1 MSPLE
6 IIVLISIADLLGAGR
21 GCGLYSNGMDYFE
34 NLISAG
40 GLIGLIAVGFV
51 VFAESGLLIGI
62 LLPGGDTTL
71 LLAGSFAATGRL
83 PLIPL
88 LLIIVTAAIIGD
100 NVGYEIGKRT
110 GKRIFRKKE
119 SFLFDPDHLLTAEK
133 FYEKHGGK
141 TIILARFVPM
151 VRTFAPLVAG
161 VGKMPRR
168 RFMFFNVV
176 GALIWGLGVT
186 LAGYLLGSLLGDRIE
201 DLDKYLIML
210 VGVATVVAFAPAIY
224 HLIQLKVKYRRRT
237 KSLQE
242 ELNEAAQDVEED
254 VQS

>member
-1 MSPLE
+1 M
-6 IIVLISIADLLGAGR
+6 
-21 GCGLYSNGMDYFE
+21 LYCLTMDYFE
-34 NLISAG
+34 SLIRSG

-83 PLIPL
+83 PIIPL
-88 LLIIVTAAIIGD
+88 LLVIVASAIIGD

-110 GKRIFRKKE
+110 GRRIFRKKE

-133 FYEKHGGK
+133 FYERHGGK

-151 VRTFAPLVAG
+151 VRTFAPLLAG

-176 GALIWGLGVT
+176 GALIWGIGIT
-186 LAGYLLGSLLGDRIE
+186 MAGYLLGSLLGDRVE

-210 VGVATVVAFAPAIY
+210 VVVATVVAFAPALY
-224 HLIQLKVKYRRRT
+224 HLIQLRVKHRRRT

-242 ELNEAAQDVEED
+242 ELQEASATIEED
-254 VQS
+254 VQG

>member
-1 MSPLE
+1 M
-6 IIVLISIADLLGAGR
+6 G
-21 GCGLYSNGMDYFE
+21 YFE
-34 NLISAG
+34 NLIRNG

-71 LLAGSFAATGRL
+71 LLAGSFAATGRI

-88 LLIIVTAAIIGD
+88 LIVIVAAAVIGD

-119 SFLFDPDHLLTAEK
+119 SFLFDPEHLVTAGK

-151 VRTFAPLVAG
+151 VRTFAPLIAG
-161 VGKMPRR
+161 VGQMPRR
-168 RFMFFNVV
+168 RFMLFNII
-176 GALIWGLGVT
+176 GAFIWGVGVT
-186 LAGYLLGSLLGDRIE
+186 MAGYLLASILGERVE
-201 DLDKYLIML
+201 DLEKYLIMA
-210 VGVATVVAFAPAIY
+210 VGITTVVAFAPAAY
-224 HLIQLKVKYRRRT
+224 HFFKLKTSHSKKT
-237 KSLQE
+237 KEEIAEDKEIKE
-242 ELNEAAQDVEED
+242 ELKEIARDIEED
-254 VQS
+254 VQH

>member
-1 MSPLE
+1 M
-6 IIVLISIADLLGAGR
+6 G
-21 GCGLYSNGMDYFE
+21 YFE
-34 NLISAG
+34 NLIRNG

-71 LLAGSFAATGRL
+71 LLAGSFAATGRI

-88 LLIIVTAAIIGD
+88 LIVIVAAAVIGD

-119 SFLFDPDHLLTAEK
+119 SFLFDPEHLVTAGK

-151 VRTFAPLVAG
+151 VRTFAPLIAG
-161 VGKMPRR
+161 VGQMPRR
-168 RFMFFNVV
+168 RFMLFNIV
-176 GALIWGLGVT
+176 GALIWGVGVT
-186 LAGYLLGSLLGDRIE
+186 MAGYLLASILGERVE
-201 DLDKYLIML
+201 DLEKYLIMA
-210 VGVATVVAFAPAIY
+210 VGITTIVAFAPAAY
-224 HLIQLKVKYRRRT
+224 HFFKLKTSHGKKT
-237 KSLQE
+237 KEEIAEDKEIKE
-242 ELNEAAQDVEED
+242 ELKEIARDIEED
-254 VQS
+254 VQH

>member
-1 MSPLE
+1 MIYWLPM
-6 IIVLISIADLLGAGR
+6 G
-21 GCGLYSNGMDYFE
+21 YFE
-34 NLISAG
+34 NLIRSG

-83 PLIPL
+83 PLVPL
-88 LLIIVTAAIIGD
+88 LLVIVSAAIIGD
-100 NVGYEIGKRT
+100 NVGYEIGKRN

-119 SFLFDPDHLLTAEK
+119 SFLFDPEHLLTAEK
-133 FYEKHGGK
+133 FYERHGGK
-141 TIILARFVPM
+141 TIILARFVPI

-176 GALIWGLGVT
+176 GALIWGIGVT
-186 LAGYLLGSLLGDRIE
+186 MAGYLLASLLGDRIE

-210 VGVATVVAFAPAIY
+210 VGVATVVAFAPALY
-224 HLIQLKVKYRRRT
+224 HLFKLKIQHRRRT

-242 ELNEAAQDVEED
+242 ELNEAAKDVEKD

>member
-1 MSPLE
+1 
-6 IIVLISIADLLGAGR
+6 
-21 GCGLYSNGMDYFE
+21 MDYFE
-34 NLISAG
+34 SLIRSG

-83 PLIPL
+83 PIIPL
-88 LLIIVTAAIIGD
+88 LLVIVASAIIGD

-110 GKRIFRKKE
+110 GRRIFRKKE

-133 FYEKHGGK
+133 FYERHGGK

-151 VRTFAPLVAG
+151 VRTFAPLLAG

-176 GALIWGLGVT
+176 GALIWGIGIT
-186 LAGYLLGSLLGDRIE
+186 MAGYLLGSLLGDRVE

-210 VGVATVVAFAPAIY
+210 VVVATVVAFAPALY
-224 HLIQLKVKYRRRT
+224 HLIQLRVKHRRRT

-242 ELNEAAQDVEED
+242 ELQEASATIEED
-254 VQS
+254 VQG

>member
-1 MSPLE
+1 M
-6 IIVLISIADLLGAGR
+6 G
-21 GCGLYSNGMDYFE
+21 YFE
-34 NLISAG
+34 NLIRNG

-71 LLAGSFAATGRL
+71 LLAGSFAATGRI

-88 LLIIVTAAIIGD
+88 LIIIVAAAVIGD

-119 SFLFDPDHLLTAEK
+119 SFLFDPEHLVTAGK

-151 VRTFAPLVAG
+151 VRTFAPLIAG
-161 VGKMPRR
+161 VGQMPRR
-168 RFMFFNVV
+168 RFMLFNIV
-176 GALIWGLGVT
+176 GALIWGIGVT
-186 LAGYLLGSLLGDRIE
+186 MAGYLLASILGDRVE
-201 DLDKYLIML
+201 DLEKYLIMA
-210 VGVATVVAFAPAIY
+210 VGVTTVVAFAPAAY
-224 HLIQLKVKYRRRT
+224 HFFKLKASHGKKT
-237 KSLQE
+237 KAEIAEDKEIKE
-242 ELNEAAQDVEED
+242 ELKEIARDIEED
-254 VQS
+254 VQN